1 MVSPQERKLCVKH
14 LSSEDLSSE
23 RHGCELAMVSRTCV
37 RYLPRMKADE
47 LSLREAIRSLAHQ
60 HKRYGSPRI
69 AALLARGGIHLNH
82 KRVERIWKLEG
93 LSLRWRKP
101 RKRVH
106 VAGGSV
112 LQKAEHPNQVW
123 SYDFME
129 DRTESGNRLKLLNI
143 VDEYTREGLRVRV
156 ERSINSAKVIAT
168 LSLLFAVRG
177 APAYLRSDNGSEF
190 IAKAVKEWLAKQGC
204 RTLYIEPGSPWE
216 NPFIESFNGKLRDE
230 FLNMNLFRSVFE
242 AQALADMWLR
252 EYNEFRPHSS
262 LGYRTPREF
271 AAGSGS
277 SATGL
282 IGPSLRFQNQGKGK
296 TLTL

>member
-1 MVSPQERKLCVKH
+1 MCVKH
-14 LSSEDLSSE
+14 LTTEDLSSE
-23 RHGCELAMVSRTCV
+23 RHGCALAAVSRTCI
-37 RYLPRMKADE
+37 RYLPRLEPDE
-47 LSLREAIRSLAHQ
+47 LSLREEIRVLAHR

-69 AALLARGGIHLNH
+69 HALLVRGGRQINH
-82 KRVERIWKLEG
+82 KRVERLWKLEG
-93 LSLRWRKP
+93 LSLRWRKA
-101 RKRVH
+101 RKRMH

-112 LQKAEHPNQVW
+112 LQKSEHRNHVW

-129 DRTESGNRLKLLNI
+129 DRTVSGNRLKLLNI

-156 ERSINSAKVIAT
+156 DRSIDSAKVID
-168 LSLLFAVRG
+168 SLRTLFAERG
-177 APAYLRSDNGSEF
+177 APLYLRSDNGPEF
-190 IAKAVKEWLAKQGC
+190 IAERVKSWLSKRGC

-216 NPFIESFNGKLRDE
+216 NPFIESFNGRLRDE

-271 AAGSGS
+271 AASSGS
-277 SATGL
+277 FATGSV
-282 IGPSLRFQNQGKGK
+282 GPSLRFQNQGKVK

>member
-1 MVSPQERKLCVKH
+1 MCVKH
-14 LSSEDLSSE
+14 LTAEDLSSE
-23 RHGCELAMVSRTCV
+23 RHGCELAVVSRSCV
-37 RYLPRMKADE
+37 RYLPRLQPDE
-47 LSLREAIRSLAHQ
+47 LLLREEIRVLAYQ

-69 AALLARGGIHLNH
+69 KALLDRGGRHINH
-82 KRVERIWKLEG
+82 KRVERIWKREG
-93 LSLRWRKP
+93 LSLRWRKS

-106 VAGGSV
+106 VPGGSV
-112 LQKAEHPNQVW
+112 LEKAAHRNQVW

-129 DRTESGNRLKLLNI
+129 DRTASGNRLKLLNI

-156 ERSINSAKVIAT
+156 DRRIDSDKVID
-168 LSLLFAVRG
+168 SLRTLFAERG
-177 APAYLRSDNGSEF
+177 APAYLRSDNGPEF
-190 IAKAVKEWLAKQGC
+190 IAHRVKEWLTKRGC
-204 RTLYIEPGSPWE
+204 RTLYIDPGSPWE

-252 EYNEFRPHSS
+252 EYNDFRPHSS

-271 AAGSGS
+271 AASSGS
-277 SATGL
+277 SAPGL

>member
-1 MVSPQERKLCVKH
+1 MGVKH
-14 LSSEDLSSE
+14 LTCEDLSSE
-23 RHGCELAMVSRTCV
+23 RHGCELAVVSRTCV
-37 RYLPRMKADE
+37 RYLPRLQPDE
-47 LSLREAIRSLAHQ
+47 LCLREEIRSLAHR

-69 AALLARGGIHLNH
+69 AALLDRGGVHVNH
-82 KRVERIWKLEG
+82 KRVERIWKQEG
-93 LSLRWRKP
+93 LSLRNRKA

-112 LQKAEHPNQVW
+112 LSKAEHANQVW

-129 DRTESGNRLKLLNI
+129 DRTASGNRLKLLNI
-143 VDEYTREGLRVRV
+143 VDEYTREGLRIRV
-156 ERSINSAKVIAT
+156 DRSIDSAKVIAT

-177 APAYLRSDNGSEF
+177 APEYLRSDNGPEF
-190 IAKAVKEWLAKQGC
+190 IAERVKEWLSKRGC
-204 RTLYIEPGSPWE
+204 RTIYIEPGSPWE
-216 NPFIESFNGKLRDE
+216 NPFIESFNGKVRDE

-242 AQALADMWLR
+242 AQVLADMWLR

-271 AAGSGS
+271 AASSGS

-282 IGPSLRFQNQGKGK
+282 IGPSLRFQNQGKLK

>member
-1 MVSPQERKLCVKH
+1 MCVKH
-14 LSSEDLSSE
+14 LSAEDLSSE
-23 RHGCELAMVSRTCV
+23 RHGCELAVVSRTCV
-37 RYLPRMKADE
+37 RYLPRLQPDE
-47 LSLREAIRSLAHQ
+47 LSLREEIRSLAHRHQ
-60 HKRYGSPRI
+60 RYGSPRI
-69 AALLARGGIHLNH
+69 KALLDRGGRQVNH
-82 KRVERIWKLEG
+82 KRVERIWKHEG
-93 LSLRWRKP
+93 LSLRWRRA
-101 RKRVH
+101 RKRMH

-112 LQKAEHPNQVW
+112 LQKAEHRNQVW

-129 DRTESGNRLKLLNI
+129 DRTATGNRLKFLNI

-156 ERSINSAKVIAT
+156 DRSIDSDKVID
-168 LSLLFAVRG
+168 SLRTLFAERG
-177 APAYLRSDNGSEF
+177 APEYLRSDNGPEF
-190 IAKAVKEWLAKQGC
+190 IAQRVKDWLTERGC

-271 AAGSGS
+271 AASSGS
-277 SATGL
+277 SATGFA
-282 IGPSLRFQNQGKGK
+282 GPSLRFQNQGKGK

>member
-1 MVSPQERKLCVKH
+1 MCVKH
-14 LSSEDLSSE
+14 LTAEDLSSE
-23 RHGCELAMVSRTCV
+23 RHGCELAVVSRTCV

-47 LSLREAIRSLAHQ
+47 LSLREEIRSLAHQ

-82 KRVERIWKLEG
+82 KRVERIWKQEG
-93 LSLRWRKP
+93 LSLRWRKS
-101 RKRVH
+101 RKRMH

-112 LQKAEHPNQVW
+112 LQKAEYPNQVW

-129 DRTESGNRLKLLNI
+129 DRTSSGNRLKLLNI

-156 ERSINSAKVIAT
+156 DRSIDSAKVIST
-168 LSLLFAVRG
+168 LCLLFAVRG
-177 APAYLRSDNGSEF
+177 APEYLRSDNGPEF

-204 RTLYIEPGSPWE
+204 QTLYIEPGSPWE

-230 FLNMNLFRSVFE
+230 FLNMTLFRSVFE

-271 AAGSGS
+271 AASSGS
-277 SATGL
+277 CATGFA
-282 IGPSLRFQNQGKGK
+282 GPSLRFQNQGKGK

>member
-1 MVSPQERKLCVKH
+1 MCVKH
-14 LSSEDLSSE
+14 LTAEDLSSE
-23 RHGCELAMVSRTCV
+23 RHGCELAVVSRTCV
-37 RYLPRMKADE
+37 RYLPRLQPDE
-47 LSLREAIRSLAHQ
+47 LSLREEIRSLADR

-69 AALLARGGIHLNH
+69 HALLDRGGRHINH
-82 KRVERIWKLEG
+82 KRVERIWQQEG
-93 LSLRWRKP
+93 LSLRYRKA
-101 RKRVH
+101 RKRMH

-112 LQKAEHPNQVW
+112 LQKAAHRNHVW

-129 DRTESGNRLKLLNI
+129 DRTATGNRLKLLNI

-156 ERSINSAKVIAT
+156 DRSIDSAKVID
-168 LSLLFAVRG
+168 SLRTLFAERG
-177 APAYLRSDNGSEF
+177 APEYLRSDNGPEF
-190 IAKAVKEWLAKQGC
+190 IAQRVKDWLIERGC

-216 NPFIESFNGKLRDE
+216 NPFIESFNGKVRDE

-271 AAGSGS
+271 AASSGS
-277 SATGL
+277 CATGFA
-282 IGPSLRFQNQGKGK
+282 GPSLRFQNQGKGK

>member
-1 MVSPQERKLCVKH
+1 MCVKH
-14 LSSEDLSSE
+14 LSADGLSSE
-23 RHGCELAMVSRTCV
+23 RHGCELAAVSRTCV
-37 RYLPRMKADE
+37 RYLPRLKPDE
-47 LSLREAIRSLAHQ
+47 LSLREEIRVLAHR

-69 AALLARGGIHLNH
+69 QALLARGGRHINH
-82 KRVERIWKLEG
+82 KRVERIWKHEG
-93 LSLRWRKP
+93 LSLRWRKA

-112 LQKAEHPNQVW
+112 LQKAEHRNQVW

-129 DRTESGNRLKLLNI
+129 DRTTSGNRLKLLNI

-156 ERSINSAKVIAT
+156 DRSIDSIKVIDI
-168 LSLLFAVRG
+168 LRSLFSERG
-177 APAYLRSDNGSEF
+177 APSYLRSDNGPEF
-190 IAKAVKEWLAKQGC
+190 IAQKVKEWLSKKGC
-204 RTLYIEPGSPWE
+204 KTLYIEPGSPWE
-216 NPFIESFNGKLRDE
+216 NPFIESFNGKVRDE

-271 AAGSGS
+271 AASSGS
-277 SATGL
+277 FTTGSV
-282 IGPSLRFQNQGKGK
+282 GPSLRFQNQGKVK